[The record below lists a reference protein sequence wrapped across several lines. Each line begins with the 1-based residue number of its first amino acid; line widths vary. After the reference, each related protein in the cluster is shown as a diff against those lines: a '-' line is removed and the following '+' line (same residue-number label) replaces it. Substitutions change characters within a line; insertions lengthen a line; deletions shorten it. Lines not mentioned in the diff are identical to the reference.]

1 MRKKTWNFIINGAG
15 TSGKDTFI
23 DLFKKLIIKDS
34 NTTVNNISTVDHI
47 KMIAESYFGWNRVK
61 DEKGRRLLSD
71 LKDVSTRYD
80 EGPFKRVLLKI
91 SESKKTTYIINF
103 IHSREPEEIE
113 KFKNSLDNSY
123 TILIRRNVEESF
135 MNHADQNV
143 ENYTYDFIFNN
154 SGSITDLENKIKS
167 FIEIILLN

>member
-143 ENYTYDFIFNN
+143 EYYTYDFIFNN
-154 SGSITDLENKIKS
+154 NSSITDLENKIKS